1 MHVYFLTSVL
11 LEKQTKLESWLV
23 ISITII
29 AILLLCFYR
38 LTQLLED
45 VQKVL
50 SINIDESD
58 EETLAKISEDFS
70 TIQNLWTKVQ
80 QQSAEQTLTGRH
92 LLIFWHLSGDEKQI
106 EIHCGL
112 SVKKYVQRLIKQ
124 EKIKWLGCGK

>member
-70 TIQNLWTKVQ
+70 TIQNLWTNNFSCSMFK
-80 QQSAEQTLTGRH
+80 LDLCPYFH
-92 LLIFWHLSGDEKQI
+92 M
-106 EIHCGL
+106 
-112 SVKKYVQRLIKQ
+112 Y
-124 EKIKWLGCGK
+124 

>member
-1 MHVYFLTSVL
+1 MTSYFYYN
-11 LEKQTKLESWLV
+11 K
-23 ISITII
+23 SIAII

-58 EETLAKISEDFS
+58 EETLAKVSEDFS
-70 TIQNLWTKVQ
+70 TIQNLWNKVQ

-112 SVKKYVQRLIKQ
+112 SV
-124 EKIKWLGCGK
+124 

>member
-1 MHVYFLTSVL
+1 MQHNNLKENASLFLNQCFIRKTNKIGIMTSYFYYNNCNII
-11 LEKQTKLESWLV
+11 V
-23 ISITII
+23 I
-29 AILLLCFYR
+29 LYR

-58 EETLAKISEDFS
+58 EETLAKVAEDFS

-92 LLIFWHLSGDEKQI
+92 LLIFWLLSGDEKQI

-112 SVKKYVQRLIKQ
+112 SVKNVSKD
-124 EKIKWLGCGK
+124 

>member
-1 MHVYFLTSVL
+1 MTSYFYYNNCNII
-11 LEKQTKLESWLV
+11 V
-23 ISITII
+23 I
-29 AILLLCFYR
+29 LYR

-58 EETLAKISEDFS
+58 EETLAKVSEDFS

-92 LLIFWHLSGDEKQI
+92 LLIFWHLSGDEKQT
-106 EIHCGL
+106 EIHCEL
-112 SVKKYVQRLIKQ
+112 SVKNVSK
-124 EKIKWLGCGK
+124 E

>member
-92 LLIFWHLSGDEKQI
+92 LLIFLALVWGWKANRNTLWAK
-106 EIHCGL
+106 C
-112 SVKKYVQRLIKQ
+112 KKCVQRLIKQ

>member
-1 MHVYFLTSVL
+1 MQVYFLTSVL

-58 EETLAKISEDFS
+58 EETLAKVSEDFS

-106 EIHCGL
+106 QIHCGL
-112 SVKKYVQRLIKQ
+112 SVKNVS
-124 EKIKWLGCGK
+124 ED